1 MNKILELLNQD
12 NQLLYSVFWKKSFTK
27 GLNEL
32 NNPNSEIG
40 KKLKEFNVN
49 WFLETEENAMR
60 FLGLLPEGEVVY
72 LNDDMDIT
80 PLADELFLTPFTI
93 FLYNT
98 DDETSVSIIKKTYIN
113 TGLSKYVEDLIQYTQ
128 WCRENGY
135 NVDDYEIITEIE
147 KNLKTSL
154 K

>member
-1 MNKILELLNQD
+1 MKKKIIAMIFATLLIC
-12 NQLLYSVFWKKSFTK
+12 
-27 GLNEL
+27 GLFAGC
-32 NNPNSEIG
+32 SS
-40 KKLKEFNVN
+40 
-49 WFLETEENAMR
+49 
-60 FLGLLPEGEVVY
+60 
-72 LNDDMDIT
+72 NDDMDMT
-80 PLADELFLTPFTI
+80 PLADELFITPFTI

-98 DDETSVSIIKKTYIN
+98 DDETSVSVIKKTYIN